1 MFVACGRRLRVLH
14 ERSRRELYTP
24 IASSQA
30 AECAGMLES
39 DGHELMRILHIIGTL
54 NPEAGGPTES
64 VRVLLSYGP
73 IGYTGEVVTLD
84 DPSAPYL
91 KEIPFPVH
99 ALGPT
104 KTTYGF
110 NAKLLPWLMDNRHRF
125 DGVVVNGLWQY
136 CGFAAWRAL
145 SGNTPYVVFTHGML
159 DPYFK
164 HAFPLKHVK
173 KWFYWVPAEYWVL
186 RGAYRVLFTS
196 RAEKRLA
203 EQSFWLQRWNPY
215 VVPYGASGPT
225 GDPEVQK
232 AAFFAKCPVVKGKR
246 YLLFLG
252 RIHRKK
258 GCDLLIEAFAK
269 VAADDPELDLV
280 MAGPDQQQWSEKL
293 KRIAERTGIGTRV
306 HWPGMVTGDA
316 KWGAFFGAEAF
327 ILPSHQEN
335 FGIAVAEALGC
346 GKPVLL
352 ADKVNIAEDIAED
365 RAGLMELDTPAG
377 TLRLLQGWI
386 SMSVQERKE
395 MAERAYQCFHRRYDM
410 RENAKAIIRLF
421 ETATV
426 MTPRSVDAE

>member
-1 MFVACGRRLRVLH
+1 
-14 ERSRRELYTP
+14 
-24 IASSQA
+24 
-30 AECAGMLES
+30 
-39 DGHELMRILHIIGTL
+39 
-54 NPEAGGPTES
+54 
-64 VRVLLSYGP
+64 
-73 IGYTGEVVTLD
+73 
-84 DPSAPYL
+84 
-91 KEIPFPVH
+91 
-99 ALGPT
+99 
-104 KTTYGF
+104 
-110 NAKLLPWLMDNRHRF
+110 
-125 DGVVVNGLWQY
+125 
-136 CGFAAWRAL
+136 
-145 SGNTPYVVFTHGML
+145 ML

-196 RAEKRLA
+196 KAEKRLA

-258 GCDLLIEAFAK
+258 GCDLLIDAFAK

-293 KRIAERTGIGTRV
+293 KRTAERAGIATRV

-426 MTPRSVDAE
+426 MTPRSVDTE

>member
-1 MFVACGRRLRVLH
+1 
-14 ERSRRELYTP
+14 
-24 IASSQA
+24 
-30 AECAGMLES
+30 
-39 DGHELMRILHIIGTL
+39 MRILHIIGTL

-104 KTTYGF
+104 STTYGF
-110 NAKLLPWLMDNRHRF
+110 NAKLLPWLIENRHRF

-173 KWFYWVPAEYWVL
+173 KWLYWVPAEYWVL
-186 RGAYRVLFTS
+186 RDAYRVLFTS

-203 EQSFWLQRWNPY
+203 EQSFWLNRWNAY

-225 GDPEVQK
+225 GDPAAQK
-232 AAFFAKCPVVKGKR
+232 ESFFAKCPAVRDKR

-258 GCDLLIEAFAK
+258 GCDLLIDAFAK
-269 VAADDPELDLV
+269 VAADDPDLDLV

-293 KRIAERTGIGTRV
+293 KRTAERAGIATRV

-335 FGIAVAEALGC
+335 FGIAVAEALAC

-352 ADKVNIAEDIAED
+352 ADKVNIAEDIAAD

-386 SMSVQERKE
+386 SMTVQEREE

-410 RENAKAIIRLF
+410 RENAKAIIKLF
-421 ETATV
+421 EIATV
-426 MTPRSVDAE
+426 LTPRSVEIE